1 MFLELV
7 KDGQGFLRTI
17 AVRAFWVMLYAND
30 HAADEQECQN
40 QHSNHSFAPID
51 ALRFPWGSLRL
62 SVSLRS
68 APLPLTINQMK
79 HLTVINRP

>member
-1 MFLELV
+1 M
-7 KDGQGFLRTI
+7 LRE
-17 AVRAFWVMLYAND
+17 NN

-40 QHSNHSFAPID
+40 QQANHYSAPID
-51 ALRFPWGSLRL
+51 ALRFPSGSLWL

-79 HLTVINRP
+79 RLTVINRP